1 MKVKI
6 FSDEVDMS
14 ELEKKIN
21 KWLIEN
27 KDIEISEIKQNFQ
40 YDDNKSFYIIISIWY
55 EMNKGKYF
63 VC

>member
-6 FSDEVDMS
+6 FSSEVDMS
-14 ELEKKIN
+14 ELEEKIN

-40 YDDNKSFYIIISIWY
+40 YDDNKSFYLIISIWY